1 MKEFSLS
8 LDRGKKY
15 LLGLS
20 GGADSVCLF
29 HLLRLNGYDFSAA
42 HINHNIRGEEAERDE
57 DFCRELCAEYGIEFY
72 SASLDVPSL
81 ARERGESLE
90 EAARNVRYD
99 FFDQVM
105 RAEDIPVLL
114 TAHNADD
121 NAETLL
127 LSLTRG
133 CTLSGAGGIAPKR
146 KLSFGTVERPLLGYA
161 KKDIVEYYNQRGS
174 KERILD
180 EMYNGFGWNRMPKS
194 FMREN
199 AVFLVIT
206 ALIHNFYRTIMT
218 DDKFKDF
225 GLKKNNS
232 IKAFVFKFIS
242 VPAKWIRSSRQYIL
256 NIYTPN
262 RAYTEIFRRTV

>member
-1 MKEFSLS
+1 MKF
-8 LDRGKKY
+8 
-15 LLGLS
+15 LGY
-20 GGADSVCLF
+20 GVAV
-29 HLLRLNGYDFSAA
+29 AV
-42 HINHNIRGEEAERDE
+42 IEAIIV
-57 DFCRELCAEYGIEFY
+57 GIEVMDGNTNVHFRQQDTLKRIFDRLEGKGLGINRFRADCGQYSKEIIDVVEAHCKRFY
-72 SASLDVPSL
+72 VRANRCSSLYDTIFAL
-81 ARERGESLE
+81 RGWKTVNINCIEFELNSILIKKWGQPY
-90 EAARNVRYD
+90 RLVIQR
-99 FFDQVM
+99 Q
-105 RAEDIPVLL
+105 
-114 TAHNADD
+114 
-121 NAETLL
+121 
-127 LSLTRG
+127 
-133 CTLSGAGGIAPKR
+133 KR
-146 KLSFGTVERPLLGYA
+146 KDSILDLWEGEYIYRCILTNDFEPYE
-161 KKDIVEYYNQRGS
+161 KDIVEYYNQRGS